1 MCLIWKKKIVK
12 LTWFCTL
19 YLNNVVIWRFFNVK
33 LHFENN
39 SLNWRGYCFFHIL
52 VAECYNLT
60 NFVFVFRGTY
70 LFVTWT
76 ILLSIT
82 LLIFNVQ
89 LYQKLKDLKLLALS
103 QKTSASLKKSIFRAK
118 ISFCVTVLFII
129 CSFVS
134 FAPMFYLVS
143 TLICTSEARLIFD

>member
-1 MCLIWKKKIVK
+1 MQFE
-12 LTWFCTL
+12 LTCQID
-19 YLNNVVIWRFFNVK
+19 VI
-33 LHFENN
+33 
-39 SLNWRGYCFFHIL
+39 S
-52 VAECYNLT
+52 YNLAAEYCNLT
-60 NFVFVFRGTY
+60 DFSSEFYFRGTY

-89 LYQKLKDLKLLALS
+89 LYQKLKNLKILALS